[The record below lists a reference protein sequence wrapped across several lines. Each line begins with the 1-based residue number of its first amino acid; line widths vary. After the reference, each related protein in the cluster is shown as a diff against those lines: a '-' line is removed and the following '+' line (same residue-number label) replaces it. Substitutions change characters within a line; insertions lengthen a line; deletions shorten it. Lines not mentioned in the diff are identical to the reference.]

1 MAFFWPV
8 ASVGFPPMQNIVLV
22 GPMGAGKSTVGR
34 GLALLLRRQFLD
46 SDHEI
51 EKRTG
56 VDIPTIFEFEGEEG
70 FRHRETEMLRE
81 LLGRENIVLATGGGI
96 VTRPENRELLKQH
109 CVLYLRVPVAEQFRR
124 TRKSRRRP
132 LLNAASNPRKRLE
145 ELFEIRD
152 PLYHEVATIVLQ
164 GRSQRVRD
172 AVQAACR
179 ALQAQRPDL
188 CPVSRRGAV

>member
-1 MAFFWPV
+1 
-8 ASVGFPPMQNIVLV
+8 MQNIVLV

-34 GLALLLRRQFLD
+34 GLAALLKRPFYD
-46 SDHEI
+46 SDQEI

-81 LLGRENIVLATGGGI
+81 LLGLENIVLATGGGI
-96 VTRPENRELLKQH
+96 VMRPENRELLKQH
-109 CVLYLRVPVAEQFRR
+109 CVLYLCVPVAEQHRR

-132 LLNAASNPRKRLE
+132 LLNASSDPRQRLE
-145 ELFEIRD
+145 DLFRVRD
-152 PLYHEVATIVLQ
+152 PLYREVATIILQ

-179 ALQAQRPDL
+179 ALQAERPEL
-188 CPVSRRGAV
+188 CPVTAAASPAS

>member
-1 MAFFWPV
+1 
-8 ASVGFPPMQNIVLV
+8 MQNIVLV

-34 GLALLLRRQFLD
+34 GLGLLLKREFLD
-46 SDHEI
+46 SDQEI

-81 LLGRENIVLATGGGI
+81 LLGRENVVLATGGGI
-96 VTRPENRELLKQH
+96 VTRPENRELLKEH
-109 CVLYLRVPVAEQFRR
+109 CVLYLRVPVTEQFRR

-132 LLNAASNPRKRLE
+132 LLNATDDPHTRLE
-145 ELFEIRD
+145 ELFQLRD
-152 PLYHEVATIVLQ
+152 PLYQEVATIVLQ

-172 AVQAACR
+172 AVQAACK
-179 ALQAQRPDL
+179 ALQAERPDL
-188 CPVSRRGAV
+188 CPLSR

>member
-1 MAFFWPV
+1 
-8 ASVGFPPMQNIVLV
+8 MQNIVLV

-34 GLALLLRRQFLD
+34 GLATLLKRQFVD

-70 FRHRETEMLRE
+70 FRRRETEMLRE
-81 LLGRENIVLATGGGI
+81 LLERENIVLATGGGI
-96 VTRPENRELLKQH
+96 VMRPENRELLRQH
-109 CVLYLRVPVAEQFRR
+109 CVLYLRVPVAEQHRR

-132 LLNAASNPRKRLE
+132 LLSGAEDPRKRLE
-145 ELFEIRD
+145 ELFRLRD
-152 PLYHEVATIVLQ
+152 PLYREVATIVLQ

-172 AVQAACR
+172 AVQAACN

-188 CPVSRRGAV
+188 CPLSRSRS

>member
-1 MAFFWPV
+1 
-8 ASVGFPPMQNIVLV
+8 MQNIVLV

-34 GLALLLRRQFLD
+34 GLATLLKRQFVD

-70 FRHRETEMLRE
+70 FRRRETEMLRE
-81 LLGRENIVLATGGGI
+81 LLERENVVLATGGGI
-96 VTRPENRELLKQH
+96 VMRPENRELLKQH
-109 CVLYLRVPVAEQFRR
+109 CVLYLRVPVAEQHRR

-132 LLNAASNPRKRLE
+132 LLNASEDPRKRLE
-145 ELFEIRD
+145 ELFRLRD
-152 PLYHEVATIVLQ
+152 PLYREVATIVLQ
-164 GRSQRVRD
+164 GRNQRVRD
-172 AVQAACR
+172 AVQGACA

-188 CPVSRRGAV
+188 CPLSRSRS

>member
-1 MAFFWPV
+1 
-8 ASVGFPPMQNIVLV
+8 MQNIVLV

-34 GLALLLRRQFLD
+34 GLATLLKRHFVD

-70 FRHRETEMLRE
+70 FRRRETEMLRE
-81 LLGRENIVLATGGGI
+81 LLERENVVLATGGGI
-96 VTRPENRELLKQH
+96 VMRPENRELLKQH
-109 CVLYLRVPVAEQFRR
+109 CVLYLRVPVAEQHRR

-132 LLNAASNPRKRLE
+132 LLNASEDPRKRLE
-145 ELFEIRD
+145 ELFRLRD
-152 PLYHEVATIVLQ
+152 PLYREVATIVLQ
-164 GRSQRVRD
+164 GRNQRVRD
-172 AVQAACR
+172 AVQAACD

-188 CPVSRRGAV
+188 CPLARSRS

>member
-1 MAFFWPV
+1 
-8 ASVGFPPMQNIVLV
+8 MQNIVLV

-34 GLALLLRRQFLD
+34 GLATLLKRQFVD
-46 SDHEI
+46 SDQEI

-81 LLGRENIVLATGGGI
+81 LLAREDIVLGTGGGI
-96 VTRPENRELLKQH
+96 VMRPENRELLKQH

-132 LLNAASNPRKRLE
+132 LLNASDDPRKRLE
-145 ELFEIRD
+145 ELFELRD
-152 PLYHEVATIVLQ
+152 PLYNEVATIVLE
-164 GRSQRVRD
+164 GRSQRIRE
-172 AVQAACR
+172 AVQAACE
-179 ALQAQRPDL
+179 ALQAQRPEL
-188 CPVSRRGAV
+188 CPISRLAK